1 MPYCSSPASSHAIVQ
16 PSYDLT
22 LSPISCLNNVLPMR
36 YLPVT
41 VNCDVSM
48 NLHKLDNEKSLI
60 IVPADARFTTSE
72 EGKQCRDPNIIVT
85 VKKS

>member
-1 MPYCSSPASSHAIVQ
+1 
-16 PSYDLT
+16 
-22 LSPISCLNNVLPMR
+22 MR